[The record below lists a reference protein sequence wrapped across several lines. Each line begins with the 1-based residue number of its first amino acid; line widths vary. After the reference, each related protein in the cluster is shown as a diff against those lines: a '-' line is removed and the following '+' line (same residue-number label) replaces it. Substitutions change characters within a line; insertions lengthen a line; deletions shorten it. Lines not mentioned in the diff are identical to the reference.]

1 MLEEYKKW
9 TGNLDDLRSV
19 SYTIVNEY
27 VIENIEE
34 QYSVRLIRDY
44 ISRGLLGSTERAGKE
59 LFFKYENLLRFIVVR
74 AMLADGWSLTKIQDQ
89 LSLSTLNEIEEILPS
104 ENIIAIEKI
113 NNLRA
118 TVRSASRT
126 EDYEE
131 KIVSLQ
137 ASMLPEP
144 SALNKKPKFS
154 LRERLLS
161 KARKTTA
168 IQKEMKDALNKLGIP
183 GDGPQM
189 EDLKLIALAPW
200 CQVLITEE
208 RFEKL
213 TVQEAKDLG
222 EAFTASLTAKILMR
236 GGRK

>member
-19 SYTIVNEY
+19 SYIIISENE
-27 VIENIEE
+27 IEYIEE

-44 ISRGLLGSTERAGKE
+44 ISRGLLGSTERVGKE
-59 LFFKYENLLRFIVVR
+59 LFFQYENLLRFIVVR
-74 AMLADGWSLTKIQDQ
+74 VMLADGWPLTKIQDQ
-89 LSLSTLNEIEEILPS
+89 LYLSTLNEIEEILPS
-104 ENIIAIEKI
+104 ENKKAIEKI

-131 KIVSLQ
+131 KSLSMQ

-144 SALNKKPKFS
+144 NAINKKPKLS

-161 KARKTTA
+161 KARK
-168 IQKEMKDALNKLGIP
+168 QLQYKE
-183 GDGPQM
+183 
-189 EDLKLIALAPW
+189 
-200 CQVLITEE
+200 
-208 RFEKL
+208 R
-213 TVQEAKDLG
+213 
-222 EAFTASLTAKILMR
+222 
-236 GGRK
+236 

>member
-59 LFFKYENLLRFIVVR
+59 LFFQYENLLRFIVVR
-74 AMLADGWSLTKIQDQ
+74 VMLADGWSLTKIQDQ
-89 LSLSTLNEIEEILPS
+89 LSLSTVNEIEEILPS
-104 ENIIAIEKI
+104 ENKKAIEKI

-118 TVRSASRT
+118 TVRSTSRP

-131 KIVSLQ
+131 KSLSMQ

-144 SALNKKPKFS
+144 NAFNKKPKLS

-168 IQKEMKDALNKLGIP
+168 IQREMKDALNKLGIP

-208 RFEKL
+208 RFERL
-213 TVQEAKDLG
+213 NVQEAKDLG

>member
-27 VIENIEE
+27 EIENIEE

-44 ISRGLLGSTERAGKE
+44 ISRGLLGSTERVGKE
-59 LFFKYENLLRFIVVR
+59 LFFQYENLLRFIVVR
-74 AMLADGWSLTKIQDQ
+74 VMLADGWSLTKIQDQ

-104 ENIIAIEKI
+104 ENREAIEKI

-118 TVRSASRT
+118 NVQSSSRV
-126 EDYEE
+126 EEFEE
-131 KIVSLQ
+131 KSLSIQ
-137 ASMLPEP
+137 EP
-144 SALNKKPKFS
+144 TISELKALNKKPKLGF
-154 LRERLLS
+154 RERLLW
-161 KARKTTA
+161 KARKTTS
-168 IQKEMKDALNKLGIP
+168 IQREMKEALNKLGIP
-183 GDGPQM
+183 SDGPQM

-213 TVQEAKDLG
+213 TVEEARDLG

>member
-9 TGNLDDLRSV
+9 TGNLDNLRSV
-19 SYTIVNEY
+19 SYTIVNENE
-27 VIENIEE
+27 IENIEE

-44 ISRGLLGSTERAGKE
+44 ISRGLLGSTERSGKE
-59 LFFKYENLLRFIVVR
+59 LFFQYENLLRFIVVR
-74 AMLADGWSLTKIQDQ
+74 VMLADGWSLTKIQDQ

-104 ENIIAIEKI
+104 ENKKAIEKI

-118 TVRSASRT
+118 TVRSASRA
-126 EDYEE
+126 ENYEE
-131 KIVSLQ
+131 KSLSMH
-137 ASMLPEP
+137 ASMAPEP
-144 SALNKKPKFS
+144 ETFNEKPKLG
-154 LRERLLS
+154 LRERLLW
-161 KARKTTA
+161 KARKTTS
-168 IQKEMKDALNKLGIP
+168 IQREMKEALHKLGIP
-183 GDGPQM
+183 SDGPQM

-208 RFEKL
+208 RFQKL

>member
-19 SYTIVNEY
+19 AYTIINENE
-27 VIENIEE
+27 IEYIQD

-44 ISRGLLGSTERAGKE
+44 ISRGLLGSTERSGKE
-59 LFFKYENLLRFIVVR
+59 LFFQYENLLRFIVVR
-74 AMLADGWSLTKIQDQ
+74 VMLADGWSLTKIQDQ

-104 ENIIAIEKI
+104 ENRKAIEKI

-118 TVRSASRT
+118 NVQSSSRI
-126 EDYEE
+126 EEFEE
-131 KIVSLQ
+131 KSLSIQ
-137 ASMLPEP
+137 EP
-144 SALNKKPKFS
+144 TISELKALNKKPKLGF
-154 LRERLLS
+154 RERLLW
-161 KARKTTA
+161 KARKTTS
-168 IQKEMKDALNKLGIP
+168 IQREMKEALNKLGIP
-183 GDGPQM
+183 SDGPQM

-213 TVQEAKDLG
+213 TVEEAKDLG